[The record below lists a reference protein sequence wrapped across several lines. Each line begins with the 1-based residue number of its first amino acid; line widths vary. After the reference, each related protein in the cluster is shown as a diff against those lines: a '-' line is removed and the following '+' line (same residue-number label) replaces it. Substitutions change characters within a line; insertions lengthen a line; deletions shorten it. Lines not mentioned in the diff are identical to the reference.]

1 MTLWVPVGVVAA
13 VQAALQDVA
22 LLLDHVKVEA
32 WPEARLAGA
41 ALNVTL
47 GRVPMVPKTLSSA
60 ALVQALPLISDTAT
74 SRT

>member
-22 LLLDHVKVEA
+22 SLLDHVKVEA
-32 WPEARLAGA
+32 WPEVRFAGA

-47 GRVPMVPKTLSSA
+47 G
-60 ALVQALPLISDTAT
+60 LVVTVTVVLAEALPPAPVQVIV
-74 SRT
+74 